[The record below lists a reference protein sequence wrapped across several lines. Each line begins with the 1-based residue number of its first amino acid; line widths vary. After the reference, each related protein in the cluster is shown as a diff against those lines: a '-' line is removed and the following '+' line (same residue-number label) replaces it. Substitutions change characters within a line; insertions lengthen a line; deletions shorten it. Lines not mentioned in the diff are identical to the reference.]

1 MVKIALGSVLLVG
14 SLVAFSF
21 SGNLGINPGVRTE
34 FGIGVEETVACDSY
48 ISTSLTSKIDSRTG
62 TYVIDSVSL
71 SDLSL
76 GLRNRT
82 VKALLIGKDKSV
94 LGKELQFSVAS
105 DGLTYTST
113 RSHVDTLEAF
123 ELGKGPK
130 AETGTST
137 ITFNNI
143 LGEESS
149 AIQAD
154 DFARIA
160 IETSGQGVC
169 TYPRNSRA
177 LELYFDAPNVQ
188 GSYIAE
194 SFTAA
199 SQTDNYNATATWF
212 SACPTT
218 GTVGTYSFTPDDG
231 CRILLREDPNYTPAR
246 WYQYGGAITSS
257 STPTTGG
264 AASLQTNSAASY
276 ATATNGVSITFSTRK
291 NYLGFWWSGASN
303 GNVIDFYRGTRIVA
317 TLTGNQIY
325 TTLPNNST
333 TVTALNGTTTYVK
346 SAYRGHPINTQAT
359 RQPQEVFVYVH
370 AFAVNGFNFDKIR
383 FTTTGDGFEWDNLTV
398 ASLSGSQLTPKRT
411 LVFDSS
417 HNFNG

>member
-1 MVKIALGSVLLVG
+1 MLKVALGSVLLVG

-34 FGIGVEETVACDSY
+34 FGIGVEQTVACDTY

-143 LGEESS
+143 LGEETSP
-149 AIQAD
+149 IQAD
-154 DFARIA
+154 DFSRIA
-160 IETSGQGVC
+160 VETSGQGVC

-177 LELYFDAPNVQ
+177 LELYFDAPDVQ

-194 SFTAA
+194 DYA
-199 SQTDNYNATATWF
+199 SASLTDNYNATATWQ
-212 SACPTT
+212 SLCPTS
-218 GTVGTYSFTPDDG
+218 GYVGTYSFTTGG
-231 CRILLREDPNYTPAR
+231 CEILLRTNPNNGN

-264 AASLQTNSAASY
+264 AASLQTNSAASFTS
-276 ATATNGVSITFSTRK
+276 AGLTITFSTRK
-291 NYLGFWWSGASN
+291 NYVGFWWSGGST
-303 GNVIDFYRGTRIVA
+303 GNAVEFYRGSSLVA
-317 TLTGNQIY
+317 TITGDHVY
-325 TTLPNNST
+325 DSLPDNST
-333 TVTALNGTTTYVK
+333 TVTALNNTTTYTK
-346 SAYRGHPINTQAT
+346 SAYRGHPINTANP
-359 RQPQEVFVYVH
+359 RQPREPFIFLH
-370 AFAVNGFNFDKIR
+370 AFAVNGFNFDKIKL
-383 FTTTGDGFEWDNLTV
+383 TTTGNGFEFDNLTV
-398 ASLSGSQLTPKRT
+398 ANLSTTQLTPKRT

-417 HNFNG
+417 YNFNG